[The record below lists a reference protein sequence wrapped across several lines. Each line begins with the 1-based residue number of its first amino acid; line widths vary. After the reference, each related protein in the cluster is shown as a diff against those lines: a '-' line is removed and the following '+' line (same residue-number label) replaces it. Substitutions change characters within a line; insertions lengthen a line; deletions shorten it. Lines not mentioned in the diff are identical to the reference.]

1 MIDHF
6 KKHIDKEFP
15 FLKNSKLLV
24 CVSGGVDSM
33 VLSNILLQLNYK
45 IGIAHCNFNLRGN
58 ESDLDEKFVREYS
71 KKNSTVFHFKSFT
84 TKLPKHS
91 TQMAARTLR
100 YEWFNELLNS
110 EKYDFILTA
119 HHLDDSLETF
129 ILNLSRASGIEG
141 LLGIKAN
148 DKNLIRPLLIFSKEQ
163 LLSFALKN
171 DLKWREDS
179 SNVKDDYLR
188 NKIRNNIIP
197 QLKELHPSF
206 LFQSKKSMDFL
217 RGSNQILKKYT
228 KEFKKKYF
236 LNINNELLISKAS
249 LVKTASDNLIF
260 ELFKDYGFKTPKEI
274 LSLCNSISGKM
285 INSNSHT
292 LLSNRNM
299 LILKPNS
306 PVDNDIYNIGLDGLK
321 NPIELTISKGV
332 FNEDYN
338 SKKLLMDI
346 DEIELPLTLRKWK
359 KGDFFYPYG
368 MNGKKMISKYFKDQK
383 MSYFEKQNQWLLCS
397 GSDILWIIGMRF
409 DKRRYKTKDANI
421 KIELNEV

>member
-1 MIDHF
+1 MIDQF

-24 CVSGGVDSM
+24 CVSAGVDSM
-33 VLSNILLQLNYK
+33 VLSNLLLQLNYK

-71 KKNSTVFHFKSFT
+71 KKKSIIFHFKSFT

-141 LLGIKAN
+141 LLGIKDN
-148 DKNLIRPLLIFSKEQ
+148 DNNLIRPLLIFSKEQ
-163 LLSFALKN
+163 LLSFALKKG
-171 DLKWREDS
+171 LKWREDS

-197 QLKELHPSF
+197 LLKELHPSF

-217 RGSNQILKKYT
+217 RGSNEILKKHK

-236 LNINNELLISKAS
+236 LNINNELHISKDS
-249 LVKTASDNLIF
+249 LVKTGSDNFIF
-260 ELFKDYGFKTPKEI
+260 ELFKEYGFKTPKEI

-285 INSNSHT
+285 INSNSYT
-292 LLSNRNM
+292 LLSNRSM
-299 LILKPNS
+299 LILKPNRV
-306 PVDNDIYNIGLDGLK
+306 VDNNIYKIGIDGIK
-321 NPIELTISKGV
+321 NPIELIVSKGV
-332 FNEDYN
+332 FNDEYN

-346 DEIELPLTLRKWK
+346 DEIKLPLTLRKWK
-359 KGDFFYPYG
+359 KGDFFYPNG
-368 MNGKKMISKYFKDQK
+368 MNGKKMISKYFKDEK
-383 MSYFEKQNQWLLCS
+383 MSYFEKQNQWLLCN
-397 GSDILWIIGMRF
+397 GSDILWIVGMRF
-409 DKRRYKTKDANI
+409 DKRLYKTNNANI
-421 KIELNEV
+421 KIEFNEF

>member
-1 MIDHF
+1 MIDQF

-24 CVSGGVDSM
+24 CVSAGVDSM
-33 VLSNILLQLNYK
+33 VLSNLLLQLNYK

-58 ESDLDEKFVREYS
+58 ESDLDEKFVSEYS
-71 KKNSTVFHFKSFT
+71 KKKSIVFHSKSFT

-100 YEWFNELLNS
+100 YDWFNELLNS

-141 LLGIKAN
+141 LLGIKATDN
-148 DKNLIRPLLIFSKEQ
+148 NLIRPLLIFSKEQ

-197 QLKELHPSF
+197 HLKELHPSF

-217 RGSNQILKKYT
+217 RGSNEILKKHK
-228 KEFKKKYF
+228 KEFKQKYF
-236 LNINNELLISKAS
+236 LNINNEIHVSKDS
-249 LVKTASDNLIF
+249 LVKKVSDNFIF

-285 INSNSHT
+285 INTNSHT

-306 PVDNDIYNIGLDGLK
+306 SVDNNIYNVGIDGIK
-321 NPIELTISKGV
+321 NPIKLTVSKGV
-332 FNEDYN
+332 FNDDYN
-338 SKKLLMDI
+338 SKKLLMNI
-346 DEIELPLTLRKWK
+346 DEIELPLTLRKYK
-359 KGDFFYPYG
+359 KGDFFYPKG
-368 MNGKKMISKYFKDQK
+368 MKGRKMISKYFKDEK
-383 MSYFEKQNQWLLCS
+383 MSYFEKQNQWLLCN
-397 GSDILWIIGMRF
+397 GSDILWIVGMRF
-409 DKRRYKTKDANI
+409 DKRLYKINNANI
-421 KIELNEV
+421 KIEFNEV